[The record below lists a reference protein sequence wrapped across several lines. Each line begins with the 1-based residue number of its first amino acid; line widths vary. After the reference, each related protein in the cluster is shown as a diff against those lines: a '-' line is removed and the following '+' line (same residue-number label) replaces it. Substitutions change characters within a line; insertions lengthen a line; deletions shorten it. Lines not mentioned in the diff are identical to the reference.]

1 MNETNVQNHRE
12 VDDSHSLRVGQNIV
26 NKILVDDAVWK
37 PSMVVLPQS
46 HKGSYKMVHNLTETV
61 FVEET

>member
-1 MNETNVQNHRE
+1 MQHHRE
-12 VDDSHSLRVGQNIV
+12 VDDPHTLRVGQNIV
-26 NKILVDDAVWK
+26 NKFLVDDAIWK

-46 HKGSYKMVHNLTETV
+46 HKESVTEGSRKMVHNLTETV